1 MQCSS
6 HAGTVGTDAQQL
18 QLTFGLIPTGR
29 VSSLQALIHQ
39 ISILYFLERV
49 DQFNEFLFL
58 SIFQFLVSNTQ
69 CCVSLGKVFLCFKYI
84 YIFRAAVAV
93 L

>member
-1 MQCSS
+1 MQCTS
-6 HAGTVGTDAQQL
+6 HAGTVGTAAQQL

-49 DQFNEFLFL
+49 DQFNEFL
-58 SIFQFLVSNTQ
+58 SIFQFLGSNTQ
-69 CCVSLGKVFLCFKYI
+69 CCVLLGKVFLCFKYI